1 MIASYRSLCRSFP
14 TQCAKLYFSTQS
26 YTYISGI
33 TSSVIP
39 TELKKGTMTEE
50 SKRTGVVALKIGMM
64 PIWDKWCTRI
74 PCTVL
79 QVRIWVGVY
88 IVG

>member
-1 MIASYRSLCRSFP
+1 
-14 TQCAKLYFSTQS
+14 
-26 YTYISGI
+26 
-33 TSSVIP
+33 
-39 TELKKGTMTEE
+39 MTEE

-79 QVRIWVGVY
+79 QVRICIGVY
-88 IVG
+88 FVGGKLPGGSGQDDG